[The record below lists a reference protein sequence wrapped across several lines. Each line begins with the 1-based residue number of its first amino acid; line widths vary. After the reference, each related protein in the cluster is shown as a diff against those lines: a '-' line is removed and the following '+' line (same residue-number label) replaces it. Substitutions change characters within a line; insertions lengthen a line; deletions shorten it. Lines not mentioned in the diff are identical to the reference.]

1 MVSKFEA
8 WHEAWRDPWEGLLYI
23 PAFVLVLGQLIGW
36 KAQSANK
43 VLGRLAART
52 IEIGPVIVLGALF
65 VVFGIDSEGHS
76 RIPLEVF
83 PLPIIVWGLLVWTGW
98 KGQFADKVLGS
109 LAARTIANAGKA
121 NNTHGDESGT
131 TRRRP

>member
-1 MVSKFEA
+1 MSTGNRKQRAAAVTFIVGVFVLGLLSRVLAPDSMVSKFEA
-8 WHEAWRDPWEGLLYI
+8 WHEAWRGPWEGLLYM

-65 VVFGIDSEGHS
+65 VVFGIDSEGH
-76 RIPLEVF
+76 
-83 PLPIIVWGLLVWTGW
+83 
-98 KGQFADKVLGS
+98 
-109 LAARTIANAGKA
+109 
-121 NNTHGDESGT
+121 
-131 TRRRP
+131 